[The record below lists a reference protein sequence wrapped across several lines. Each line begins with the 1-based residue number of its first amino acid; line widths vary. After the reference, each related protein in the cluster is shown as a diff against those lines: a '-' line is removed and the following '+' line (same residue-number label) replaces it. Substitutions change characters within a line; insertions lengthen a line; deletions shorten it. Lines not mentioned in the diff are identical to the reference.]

1 MQKRIISL
9 VALGGL
15 CALPACTS
23 GQSAIEPA
31 FTSANVAAQSK
42 LQFAVGT
49 ANRGGTVGL
58 NTVVTFRQGNGL
70 SAVLVDTPAIAG
82 PAGFV
87 NNGGAAANSNNG
99 TNAITGT
106 PQEAAGLP
114 DNPATTFSQSGGA
127 FAYGFAPINSS
138 TSGAATFAAYALP
151 FYGTVSSTTG
161 NAAQLAYIVG
171 PGNSIVPNFRD
182 GTQASGFLG
191 YSSGFTDFANVAL
204 ATGTYTLTVNVGTAN
219 TAAIA
224 PFTATGT
231 LTSLTPLPAFAT
243 PTFTTDGNGG
253 GTIGLNVPAGVT
265 ETLVEVR
272 DLQSG
277 NYYSFTTRTTGV
289 QTIAVPDAIG
299 TITGGVAGRTL
310 TASTAASGPSVRV
323 YAVGFDYPAL
333 EAIPIGSNPP
343 QTPTIVG
350 ANGQADIT
358 ASPYLLT
365 SE

>member
-1 MQKRIISL
+1 MTNRALAL

-15 CALPACTS
+15 IALPACTS

-31 FTSANVAAQSK
+31 FTSANVATQSK

-49 ANRGGTVGL
+49 ANRGGVVGL
-58 NTVVTFRQGNGL
+58 NTVETFRQGNGL
-70 SAVLVDTPAIAG
+70 SAVLVDTPAITG

-87 NNGGAAANSNNG
+87 NNGGAAANTNAG

-106 PQEAAGLP
+106 PQEAAGLA

-138 TSGAATFAAYALP
+138 TSGAASFSAYTLP
-151 FYGTVSSTTG
+151 FYGTVAGPTATK
-161 NAAQLAYIVG
+161 LAYYVG
-171 PGNSIVPNFRD
+171 PGNSYVPNFRD
-182 GTQASGFLG
+182 GTQPSGFNG
-191 YSSGFTDFANVAL
+191 YNPGFVDFTSVAL

-219 TAAIA
+219 TAPIA
-224 PFTATGT
+224 PFTATAN
-231 LTSLTPLPAFAT
+231 LASLAPLPNFPA
-243 PTFTTDGNGG
+243 PTFASDGAGG
-253 GTIGLNVPAGVT
+253 GTVTVNVPTGVI
-265 ETLVEVR
+265 ETLVEVV
-272 DLQSG
+272 DAQSG
-277 NYYSFTTRTTGV
+277 FYYSFVTKTTGV

-299 TITGGVAGRTL
+299 TIVSGVAGRTL
-310 TASTAASGPSVRV
+310 VASTAASGPTIRV

-333 EAIPIGSNPP
+333 EALDIGSNPS

-358 ASPYLLT
+358 ASPYILVN
-365 SE
+365 E